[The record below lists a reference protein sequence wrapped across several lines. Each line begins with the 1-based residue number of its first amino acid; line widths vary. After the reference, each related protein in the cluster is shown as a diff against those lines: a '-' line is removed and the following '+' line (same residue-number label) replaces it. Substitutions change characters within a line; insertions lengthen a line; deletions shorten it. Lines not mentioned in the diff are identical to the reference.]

1 MRLITV
7 IDASENGNYLVISV
21 FAIEEGRVN
30 QIFQM
35 ARRWIKHSKK
45 LGRKKAGYYE
55 AFPQRFAPIRELSYY
70 SNAFRIKKR
79 IKAKEFPKSFYNAI
93 DKLVPESSLIIVDN
107 KIYTLLTSRYPGMKN
122 RIIQEGNVK
131 KDRYPLLV
139 LTLIADNIANYVRL
153 YGDYKTIRK
162 E

>member
-1 MRLITV
+1 
-7 IDASENGNYLVISV
+7 
-21 FAIEEGRVN
+21 
-30 QIFQM
+30 
-35 ARRWIKHSKK
+35 
-45 LGRKKAGYYE
+45 
-55 AFPQRFAPIRELSYY
+55 
-70 SNAFRIKKR
+70 
-79 IKAKEFPKSFYNAI
+79 
-93 DKLVPESSLIIVDN
+93 
-107 KIYTLLTSRYPGMKN
+107 MKN